1 MYFVG
6 AAVLALYG
14 LLIYGVRKKER
25 AEGNG
30 SGEKGLPKKDSRD
43 GGKLWNLFVRCGELL
58 YGGLKG
64 RITNER
70 VQRQLEKLHPA
81 ADVGQLMREYYAQK
95 IALALIVLLAGT
107 ALGTLVSLQA
117 ASEGFLKE
125 GQVRR
130 GEFDEAAK
138 GLRLEASVE
147 GNSVGSFQVEVQGQ
161 IPSYEEADRLEAEF
175 WERAEEVILDENE
188 SWQQV
193 SRNLELIEAL
203 EGYPFKVAWESSRPE
218 LIDSYGWVR
227 PPEEGE
233 REEVLLRASVTYGK
247 WEWVHE
253 IPAVTVP
260 PRENSP
266 EEELY
271 GELEELLKHS
281 EEGSR
286 KEKDWILPEEWEG
299 HRILWKE
306 EREDQGLLFWLVGL
320 GTAAAVFFLK
330 DKDLN
335 GKLQERERQMKE
347 TYPNIVN
354 KLLLYLG
361 AGLNVRSAFCRIPQE
376 QARKTADGQ
385 IGPAYE
391 EMLYTC
397 HELQA
402 GISEALAYERLG
414 KRIGLQEYVRFGAL
428 LAQNLKKGNGTL
440 LERLEEEA
448 ERSRQEQM
456 NRFRQSGELVSTKLL
471 VPMVMML
478 GIIMVMIMIP
488 AFGKF

>member
-175 WERAEEVILDENE
+175 WERAEEGILDENE
-188 SWQQV
+188 SWQQGG
-193 SRNLELIEAL
+193 L
-203 EGYPFKVAWESSRPE
+203 
-218 LIDSYGWVR
+218 
-227 PPEEGE
+227 GE
-233 REEVLLRASVTYGK
+233 FPAGTDRLLRMG
-247 WEWVHE
+247 
-253 IPAVTVP
+253 
-260 PRENSP
+260 
-266 EEELY
+266 
-271 GELEELLKHS
+271 
-281 EEGSR
+281 
-286 KEKDWILPEEWEG
+286 
-299 HRILWKE
+299 
-306 EREDQGLLFWLVGL
+306 Q
-320 GTAAAVFFLK
+320 AA
-330 DKDLN
+330 
-335 GKLQERERQMKE
+335 GRR
-347 TYPNIVN
+347 
-354 KLLLYLG
+354 G
-361 AGLNVRSAFCRIPQE
+361 AGGSA
-376 QARKTADGQ
+376 A
-385 IGPAYE
+385 
-391 EMLYTC
+391 
-397 HELQA
+397 
-402 GISEALAYERLG
+402 
-414 KRIGLQEYVRFGAL
+414 
-428 LAQNLKKGNGTL
+428 
-440 LERLEEEA
+440 
-448 ERSRQEQM
+448 
-456 NRFRQSGELVSTKLL
+456 
-471 VPMVMML
+471 
-478 GIIMVMIMIP
+478 
-488 AFGKF
+488 